1 MLGLSVKGFQTAIG
15 SGELVQWVIVNAHK
29 GHGFNT
35 ATGWVNVDHY
45 SCDCFQHPTTKCRS
59 PSQSVLFMRMPSLSI
74 VTEEMATASSGILL
88 DASDNIESLS
98 KQRTGPE

>member
-1 MLGLSVKGFQTAIG
+1 
-15 SGELVQWVIVNAHK
+15 
-29 GHGFNT
+29 
-35 ATGWVNVDHY
+35 
-45 SCDCFQHPTTKCRS
+45 
-59 PSQSVLFMRMPSLSI
+59 MRMPSLSI